1 MKKTGNGWKAQLSAN
16 AQGKDGPLAIDVDGY
31 DKENGQIVAHDRSD
45 KLDAACEDQYSRTAI
60 PAPTAPSTQ
69 DPCNPVGSA
78 SDFTNVSW
86 VTPADTD
93 EYTWS
98 LSVDGKTYTA
108 TVEDGNIFELADET
122 LVESVSFNLPADS
135 GDMCGMGGVTPTPT
149 PVTPVVTPAAPAAV
163 KAPVSALPVTGPVDD
178 MNIAMGAAVFPV
190 LTYGL
195 LYLARMRY
203 GL

>member
-1 MKKTGNGWKAQLSAN
+1 
-16 AQGKDGPLAIDVDGY
+16 
-31 DKENGQIVAHDRSD
+31 
-45 KLDAACEDQYSRTAI
+45 
-60 PAPTAPSTQ
+60 
-69 DPCNPVGSA
+69 
-78 SDFTNVSW
+78 
-86 VTPADTD
+86 
-93 EYTWS
+93 
-98 LSVDGKTYTA
+98 
-108 TVEDGNIFELADET
+108 
-122 LVESVSFNLPADS
+122 
-135 GDMCGMGGVTPTPT
+135 MGGVTPTPT